1 MEAVAVRQ
9 RAIDLIERLAEDDVR
24 LVVNYANALYE
35 KNYRE
40 AERRRILESL
50 AGSIQD
56 DSFVRPEQMPLEQR
70 HSL

>member
-9 RAIDLIERLAEDDVR
+9 RAIDLIDRLAEDDVR
-24 LVVNYANALYE
+24 LVVNYANSLYE

-56 DSFVRPEQMPLEQR
+56 DSFVRPEQPPLEQR